1 MLVALFFVILPKS
14 NRLTVIG
21 GLEKLVNLEELYLSY
36 NGIEEV
42 QGLDTL
48 VR

>member
-1 MLVALFFVILPKS
+1 MLVALFFILPKS
-14 NRLTVIG
+14 NRLTVIE

-42 QGLDTL
+42 QGLDAL

>member
-1 MLVALFFVILPKS
+1 MLVALFFILPKS
-14 NRLTVIG
+14 NRLMVIE

-42 QGLDTL
+42 QGLETL